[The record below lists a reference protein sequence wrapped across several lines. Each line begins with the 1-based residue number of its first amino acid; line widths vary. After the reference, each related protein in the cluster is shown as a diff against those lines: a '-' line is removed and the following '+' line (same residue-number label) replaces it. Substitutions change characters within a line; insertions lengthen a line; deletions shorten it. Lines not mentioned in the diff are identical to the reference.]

1 MHDERQRYYASSFIF
16 SGMDILPICMKTY
29 FVLRIYIDRR
39 VLSATAVAIIHEERR
54 ENGEFWTLFERT
66 SGSEF
71 VQNPIL
77 FEQVYMIACREDFN
91 SPVNINIQ

>member
-1 MHDERQRYYASSFIF
+1 
-16 SGMDILPICMKTY
+16 MKKR
-29 FVLRIYIDRR
+29 FVLLVYIDRR
-39 VLSATAVAIIHEERR
+39 VLSATAVAIIREERR
-54 ENGEFWTLFERT
+54 KNGDFWTLFERT

-77 FEQVYMIACREDFN
+77 FEQVSMIACREDFN